1 MGLGV
6 LNDPKYP
13 NVPGT
18 VRVNE
23 AVDPGVFIK
32 CDDSDSLPY

>member
-6 LNDPKYP
+6 LNDPNYP

-23 AVDPGVFIK
+23 APSAGSFV
-32 CDDSDSLPY
+32 